1 MSGSRYYNSVLI
13 TGASSGLGE
22 EYARQ
27 LAGSCNQ
34 MILIARREDLLV
46 QLASDLKSLYPH
58 LDVLHFAVDLVDREA
73 RTNFIQLLED
83 HGARP
88 DLIVNNA
95 GMGDFGEFAE
105 SEWSTLEQMLE
116 LNINALT
123 HLTHALLPH
132 MCKNNFGDILN
143 VSSLASVLPIPD
155 FAVYA
160 ASKAYVTSFS
170 EAIRMELK
178 DYNVNV
184 LAVCPGPVHTGF
196 GKVAMRGEEKNKIP
210 GSEFFYTP
218 KEQVV
223 SESVDALIKRRARIY
238 PGWKTAAA
246 AFAITA
252 LPIVALRL
260 IMGRRTRKDAE

>member
-1 MSGSRYYNSVLI
+1 MSENRYYDSVLI

-34 MILIARREDLLV
+34 MILIARSEDKLM
-46 QLASDLKSLYPH
+46 QLAADLKEFFPH
-58 LDVLHFAVDLVDREA
+58 LDVLHFAVDLIDREA
-73 RTNFIQLLED
+73 RTNFIHLLED
-83 HGARP
+83 HGASP

-95 GMGDFGEFAE
+95 GMGDYGEF
-105 SEWSTLEQMLE
+105 SQSDWSKLEQMLE
-116 LNINALT
+116 LNVNALT
-123 HLTHALLPH
+123 HLTHALLPA
-132 MCKNNFGDILN
+132 MCKNKFGDILN

-170 EAIRMELK
+170 EAIRLELK
-178 DYNVNV
+178 DHNVSV

-196 GKVAMRGEEKNKIP
+196 GKVAMRGEEQNKIP
-210 GSEFFYTP
+210 GNEFFYTP

-223 SESVDALIKRRARIY
+223 SESIDALIKRRARIY

-252 LPIVALRL
+252 LPLVALRL
-260 IMGRRTRKDAE
+260 IMGTRPRREK